1 MKNNQL
7 INSIEKTLNSVINI
21 INSDINEFNIDLWK
35 KEKSKHSSSVLSR
48 KLGLNDSLYNE
59 FETALYQFE
68 QYKDDIKKSKI
79 ACFRIS
85 LWLETVCKKLNLHFS
100 IDESISNEQL
110 AIKQVRALELL
121 IRDVVNE
128 NLGGNQNVLLK
139 LQELFKQ
146 EIVEKWIKSADE
158 TGVLSG
164 TTFSELSNIFLDKD
178 IFKSIE
184 ELVES
189 SNLKLSKN
197 NRDSLRYI
205 LEDIRLIRNSIAHNK
220 KISNIQIDALN
231 EYYLEISNLI
241 KESKSNTI
249 NPEAYLD
256 LDMANLEEFLSN
268 LKHDNR
274 TIGTNIEEIKTD
286 LKEVKN
292 NTSAIHR
299 KTYFIIGGIISIIFI
314 TGIILYFVS
323 KQSGSTSEISKDLK
337 VVKEVVTKGG
347 GRVIDANSYN
357 ELKHN
362 LYNQLTSREESLDI
376 LSKMFSNF
384 SNESKNDL
392 KAGLYTQ
399 PLLDYNNFNNSQLFT
414 ELLWLRKLN
423 DKNKNQEINAEY
435 SVLRIKDM
443 LQIMLNSYW
452 GLNGYNNLSNVPIEK
467 RYSIIVD
474 LSDELNKILSVLPL
488 KDVKSIKVVFYAIIL
503 QSFVDPKKEIEIRE
517 NLSFYDD
524 LKQSENFKTTLK
536 LFTSNLTTENGE
548 YITVNN
554 YGKRIKLSINNIK
567 NWEQL
572 KEILRIVDSKYS
584 EWSQTGKKD
593 FTLVEN

>member
-7 INSIEKTLNSVINI
+7 INSIEKTLNSIMNI

-35 KEKSKHSSSVLSR
+35 KEKSKQSSSVLSR

-68 QYKDDIKKSKI
+68 QYKDDPKKSKI

-85 LWLETVCKKLNLHFS
+85 LWLETVCKKLNLPFS

-128 NLGGNQNVLLK
+128 NLGGSQNVLLK

-146 EIVEKWIKSADE
+146 DIVDKWIKSADE

-178 IFKSIE
+178 IFKTIE
-184 ELVES
+184 ELVEN

-220 KISNIQIDALN
+220 KISNVQIDALN
-231 EYYLEISNLI
+231 AYYLEIANLI
-241 KESKSNTI
+241 TESKSNTI

-256 LDMANLEEFLSN
+256 LDMANLEEFLSS
-268 LKHDNR
+268 LKQDNR

-286 LKEVKN
+286 LKEVKS

-314 TGIILYFVS
+314 AGIILYFVS
-323 KQSGSTSEISKDLK
+323 KQSGSTDKLS
-337 VVKEVVTKGG
+337 
-347 GRVIDANSYN
+347 
-357 ELKHN
+357 H
-362 LYNQLTSREESLDI
+362 DI
-376 LSKMFSNF
+376 
-384 SNESKNDL
+384 
-392 KAGLYTQ
+392 Q
-399 PLLDYNNFNNSQLFT
+399 
-414 ELLWLRKLN
+414 
-423 DKNKNQEINAEY
+423 
-435 SVLRIKDM
+435 
-443 LQIMLNSYW
+443 
-452 GLNGYNNLSNVPIEK
+452 
-467 RYSIIVD
+467 
-474 LSDELNKILSVLPL
+474 
-488 KDVKSIKVVFYAIIL
+488 DVKSIVSGDNELKNMTSTDDLSATKELNNRTKDVNAKRLAIIYFDNSGGEPSMDKL
-503 QSFVDPKKEIEIRE
+503 KKGLADMLITDLSNIHMLDIVERDKLESILKEQKLSNSKDFDPSAAAKVGKLLGAQIILTGGYFDMMGSLRIDARFIDVETGKILKSDGVDGATSSFFKIQKQLTWKIIRNMDTKISENEKKQLELTEKSKAISI
-517 NLSFYDD
+517 DD
-524 LKQSENFKTTLK
+524 LNEYSKALDLSDKGNRNEAKKIAQKIVTKYPDFMPVKNLLNKLK
-536 LFTSNLTTENGE
+536 
-548 YITVNN
+548 
-554 YGKRIKLSINNIK
+554 
-567 NWEQL
+567 
-572 KEILRIVDSKYS
+572 
-584 EWSQTGKKD
+584 
-593 FTLVEN
+593 

>member
-7 INSIEKTLNSVINI
+7 INSIEKTLNSIMNI

-35 KEKSKHSSSVLSR
+35 KEKSKQSSSVLSR

-68 QYKDDIKKSKI
+68 QYKDDPKKSKI

-85 LWLETVCKKLNLHFS
+85 LWLETVCKKLNLPFS
-100 IDESISNEQL
+100 IEESISNEQL

-128 NLGGNQNVLLK
+128 NLGGSQNVLLK

-146 EIVEKWIKSADE
+146 DIVDKWIKSADE

-184 ELVES
+184 ELVEN

-220 KISNIQIDALN
+220 KISNVQIDALN
-231 EYYLEISNLI
+231 AYYLEIANLI
-241 KESKSNTI
+241 TESKSNTI

-256 LDMANLEEFLSN
+256 LDMANLEEFLSS
-268 LKHDNR
+268 LKQDNR

-314 TGIILYFVS
+314 AGIILYFVS
-323 KQSGSTSEISKDLK
+323 KQSGSTDKLS
-337 VVKEVVTKGG
+337 
-347 GRVIDANSYN
+347 
-357 ELKHN
+357 H
-362 LYNQLTSREESLDI
+362 DI
-376 LSKMFSNF
+376 
-384 SNESKNDL
+384 
-392 KAGLYTQ
+392 Q
-399 PLLDYNNFNNSQLFT
+399 
-414 ELLWLRKLN
+414 
-423 DKNKNQEINAEY
+423 
-435 SVLRIKDM
+435 
-443 LQIMLNSYW
+443 
-452 GLNGYNNLSNVPIEK
+452 
-467 RYSIIVD
+467 
-474 LSDELNKILSVLPL
+474 
-488 KDVKSIKVVFYAIIL
+488 DVKSIVSGDNELKNMTSTDDLSATKELNNRTKDVNAKRLAIIYFDNSGGEPSMDKL
-503 QSFVDPKKEIEIRE
+503 KKGLADMLITDLSNIHMLDIVERDKLESILKEQKLSNSKDFDPSTAAKVGKLLGAQIILTGGYFDMMGSLRIDARFIDVETGKILKSDGVDGATSSFFKIQKQLTWKIIRNMDTKISENEKKQLELTEKSKAISI
-517 NLSFYDD
+517 DD
-524 LKQSENFKTTLK
+524 LNEYSKALDLFDKGNRNEAKKIAQKIVTKYPDFMPVKNLLNKLK
-536 LFTSNLTTENGE
+536 
-548 YITVNN
+548 
-554 YGKRIKLSINNIK
+554 
-567 NWEQL
+567 
-572 KEILRIVDSKYS
+572 
-584 EWSQTGKKD
+584 
-593 FTLVEN
+593 